1 MTEHWLLNWAVMAV
15 SLFNTV
21 LLIWLSLTVA
31 LNAERRDWGVW
42 LTAGELLLGGI
53 FFFSH
58 SVILAYGP
66 EFFARS
72 VNIWWQIG
80 WVPVV
85 SSPYAWYVV
94 MLWYAGFWRGTTT
107 RLYRRHWPFFV
118 LASLL
123 IVVVLALVWF
133 ANPLPS
139 MNQITNLEISA
150 TPVFMGMPILVLVYP
165 VYIIMC
171 LLLSLDALWHPVPSP
186 RVMGDIARKRARPWL
201 VAATLS
207 LVAVSI
213 LVVWVMVWVIRN
225 AQTRSYDPGV
235 ALTITLFDLVIASLI
250 TLSVILMGQAM
261 ASYEIFTGRSI
272 PRQGLGRLWRRAVIL
287 AVGYS
292 IVMAASLVIFDH
304 PIYSILLSAVL
315 IVVFIAMLG
324 RRAFDERENLMDSLR
339 PFVASQGVFER
350 LLSQNPQMID
360 LQAPF
365 SALCEEVLGAEQAYL
380 TALGPL
386 RSLLERDLT
395 FPQAGLSSLPPG
407 MDDILAAPGVVGI
420 PLNRVTDGD
429 WIVPPQVKMEKWT

>member
-31 LNAERRDWGVW
+31 LNAEHRDWGVW

-58 SVILAYGP
+58 SIILAYGP

-94 MLWYAGFWRGTTT
+94 MLWYAGFWRGSTT

-139 MNQITNLEISA
+139 IYQISTLEFA
-150 TPVFMGMPILVLVYP
+150 TTPVFMGMPVLILVYP

-171 LLLSLDALWHPVPSP
+171 LLLSLDVLWHPVPSP
-186 RVMGDIARKRARPWL
+186 RLMGDIARKRARPWAGGSDD
-201 VAATLS
+201 VFIGG
-207 LVAVSI
+207 V
-213 LVVWVMVWVIRN
+213 
-225 AQTRSYDPGV
+225 DPG
-235 ALTITLFDLVIASLI
+235 
-250 TLSVILMGQAM
+250 
-261 ASYEIFTGRSI
+261 
-272 PRQGLGRLWRRAVIL
+272 GLGH
-287 AVGYS
+287 G
-292 IVMAASLVIFDH
+292 
-304 PIYSILLSAVL
+304 
-315 IVVFIAMLG
+315 LG
-324 RRAFDERENLMDSLR
+324 DT
-339 PFVASQGVFER
+339 
-350 LLSQNPQMID
+350 
-360 LQAPF
+360 PF
-365 SALCEEVLGAEQAYL
+365 SSPYL
-380 TALGPL
+380 
-386 RSLLERDLT
+386 
-395 FPQAGLSSLPPG
+395 
-407 MDDILAAPGVVGI
+407 
-420 PLNRVTDGD
+420 
-429 WIVPPQVKMEKWT
+429 